1 MPTVIALFDS
11 AETLQRALDRL
22 DQEAYADEIVREEP
36 TEKDATAPRDSDL
49 GIAPGANQAG
59 ALTRL
64 EPSSDLDRFEL
75 DDEERSFLER
85 ALQHGAEMVAV
96 DTDRV
101 EELVGLFEELGAQQI
116 RDPR

>member
-22 DQEAYADEIVREEP
+22 GKEGFGDEIVREQAEEP
-36 TEKDATAPRDSDL
+36 GATAPRDSDL
-49 GIAPGANQAG
+49 GMAPGANQAG

-64 EPSSDLDRFEL
+64 EPSSDLESFDL
-75 DDEERSFLER
+75 VDEEYDYLQR
-85 ALQHGAEMVAV
+85 ALRHGAEMVAV
-96 DTDRV
+96 ETDRV
-101 EELVGLFEELGAQQI
+101 GEAVALFEELGAQQV